1 MPLGQN
7 ISSPSTALLHK
18 IYRKEM
24 DRYKSLKMS
33 MLQFGMQA
41 RWTLLAMGGTTEH
54 LYTTLVR
61 LLLRDFQARNRD
73 METLERDLLETRSHI
88 VTPFS
93 NMQEKPAF
101 RDTEIEHPRRSGRS
115 ITTKDGNVLRA
126 LALARILDFGF
137 RTRGINIS
145 LPKWSI
151 REPQGF

>member
-1 MPLGQN
+1 
-7 ISSPSTALLHK
+7 
-18 IYRKEM
+18 
-24 DRYKSLKMS
+24 MS
-33 MLQFGMQA
+33 MLQFRMQA
-41 RWTLLAMGGTTEH
+41 HRTLLVMDGTTEH

-61 LLLRDFQARNRD
+61 LLLRDFQALNRD